1 MVDWRITLL
10 SQLESIVVD
19 KRLTRFRCL
28 LVVENEVNNK
38 LERGAAGDCMEVIML
53 RIGWRSHMQRAPAAT
68 YLINHIRQIKQR
80 DSELRR
86 LRRQHARAL
95 PAPGPSLGWWPPVT
109 RRPIS
114 SRRGAVVL
122 LANDVLMS
130 STTHETSSRS
140 S

>member
-1 MVDWRITLL
+1 MVDWTITLPP
-10 SQLESIVVD
+10 QLESIVVD

-38 LERGAAGDCMEVIML
+38 LERGEAIVWKSSCAGLDGDHTL
-53 RIGWRSHMQRAPAAT
+53 RAPVAT
-68 YLINHIRQIKQR
+68 YLINHTRQIKQR

-95 PAPGPSLGWWPPVT
+95 PAPRPSPPVT
-109 RRPIS
+109 RRPMS
-114 SRRGAVVL
+114 SRRTAVVL

-130 STTHETSSRS
+130 SATA
-140 S
+140 